1 MEEGQGVELPI
12 GLLLRHIGLLGR
24 QIVADDESVRTVSV
38 EAKLRQQV
46 LGGLEE
52 GVGGHQLVVVDPPDY
67 SPLWERAHDD
77 DCLIS
82 RHVQILAVEVDV
94 PDAAHVLVVFPE
106 DLGLVGVLEGE
117 EPESLVVSPGG
128 EERAIRVEQDASL
141 V

>member
-1 MEEGQGVELPI
+1 MELPI

-38 EAKLRQQV
+38 EAKLRQRV
-46 LGGLEE
+46 LGRLEE
-52 GVGGHQLVVVDPPDY
+52 SASGHQLVVVDPPDY
-67 SPLWERAHDD
+67 SSLWERARD

-94 PDAAHVLVVFPE
+94 PDAAHVLVMFPE
-106 DLGLVGVLEGE
+106 DLGLPGALEGE

-128 EERAIRVEQDASL
+128 EERAIGVEQDASL

>member
-1 MEEGQGVELPI
+1 MELPI

-38 EAKLRQQV
+38 EAKLRQRV
-46 LGGLEE
+46 LGRLEE
-52 GVGGHQLVVVDPPDY
+52 SASGHQLVVVDPPDY
-67 SPLWERAHDD
+67 SSLWERARD

-94 PDAAHVLVVFPE
+94 PDTAHVLVMFPE

>member
-1 MEEGQGVELPI
+1 M
-12 GLLLRHIGLLGR
+12 
-24 QIVADDESVRTVSV
+24 ADNESVRTVSV

-52 GVGGHQLVVVDPPDY
+52 GVGGHQLVVVDLPDY

-94 PDAAHVLVVFPE
+94 PDTAHVLVMFPE
-106 DLGLVGVLEGE
+106 DLGLSGVLEGE
-117 EPESLVVSPGG
+117 ESESLVVSPGG